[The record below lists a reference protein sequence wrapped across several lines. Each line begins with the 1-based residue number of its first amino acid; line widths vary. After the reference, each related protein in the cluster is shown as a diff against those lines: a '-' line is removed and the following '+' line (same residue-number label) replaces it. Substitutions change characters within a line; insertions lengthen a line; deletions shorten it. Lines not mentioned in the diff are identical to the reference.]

1 MINYAASR
9 ESKEERNKLANSIIS
24 VMGNLQPHLRDV
36 PDFQHKLWD
45 QLFIMSDFKLDADSP
60 FEKPSKEVLIV
71 AYANDEAVAE
81 TFRLGEAV
89 LYSTSRNELWHK
101 GATSGDVLKVE
112 EVRINCEQNSLLY
125 LVTPKGQ
132 GACHT
137 KDETGKSRSSCYYRT
152 VENNTR
158 LRYS

>member
-1 MINYAASR
+1 MSEQNGIEEGSQLEIDFAKL
-9 ESKEERNKLANSIIS
+9 SKIGMNGHMVIP
-24 VMGNLQPHLRDV
+24 VVVQ
-36 PDFQHKLWD
+36 
-45 QLFIMSDFKLDADSP
+45 DAT
-60 FEKPSKEVLIV
+60 SKEVLIV

-89 LYSTSRNELWHK
+89 LYSTSRSELWHK

-137 KDETGKSRSSCYYRT
+137 KDEAGKSRSSCYYRT
-152 VENNTR
+152 VENNTQ

>member
-1 MINYAASR
+1 MVIP
-9 ESKEERNKLANSIIS
+9 
-24 VMGNLQPHLRDV
+24 VVVQ
-36 PDFQHKLWD
+36 
-45 QLFIMSDFKLDADSP
+45 DAT
-60 FEKPSKEVLIV
+60 SKEVLIV
-71 AYANDEAVAE
+71 AYANDKAVAE

-137 KDETGKSRSSCYYRT
+137 KDETGKSRSSCYYRV
-152 VENNTR
+152 VENNPR

>member
-1 MINYAASR
+1 VVVSEQKGIEEGS
-9 ESKEERNKLANSIIS
+9 ELEIDFSKLSKIGSNGHMVIP
-24 VMGNLQPHLRDV
+24 VVVQ
-36 PDFQHKLWD
+36 
-45 QLFIMSDFKLDADSP
+45 DAT
-60 FEKPSKEVLIV
+60 SKEVLIV

-125 LVTPKGQ
+125 LVIPKGQ

-137 KDETGKSRSSCYYRT
+137 KDATGKSRSSCYYRT

>member
-1 MINYAASR
+1 MSEQNGIEEGSQLEIDFAKL
-9 ESKEERNKLANSIIS
+9 SKIGMNGHMVIP
-24 VMGNLQPHLRDV
+24 VVVQ
-36 PDFQHKLWD
+36 
-45 QLFIMSDFKLDADSP
+45 DAT
-60 FEKPSKEVLIV
+60 SKEVLIV

-137 KDETGKSRSSCYYRT
+137 KDEAGKSRSSCYYRT
-152 VENNTR
+152 VENNTQ

>member
-1 MINYAASR
+1 MVVSEQDGIEEGSQL
-9 ESKEERNKLANSIIS
+9 EIDFSKLSKIGMNGHMVIP
-24 VMGNLQPHLRDV
+24 VVVQ
-36 PDFQHKLWD
+36 
-45 QLFIMSDFKLDADSP
+45 DAT
-60 FEKPSKEVLIV
+60 SKEVLIV

-137 KDETGKSRSSCYYRT
+137 KDEAGKSRSSCYYRT
-152 VENNTR
+152 VENNTQH
-158 LRYS
+158 RYS

>member
-1 MINYAASR
+1 MVVSEQNGIEEGSQLEIDFAKL
-9 ESKEERNKLANSIIS
+9 SKIGMNGHMVIP
-24 VMGNLQPHLRDV
+24 VVVQ
-36 PDFQHKLWD
+36 
-45 QLFIMSDFKLDADSP
+45 DAT
-60 FEKPSKEVLIV
+60 SKEVLIV

-137 KDETGKSRSSCYYRT
+137 KDETGKSRSSCYYRIL
-152 VENNTR
+152 ENNTR

>member
-1 MINYAASR
+1 MVVSEQNGIEEGSQLEIDFAKL
-9 ESKEERNKLANSIIS
+9 SKIGMNGHMVIP
-24 VMGNLQPHLRDV
+24 VVVQ
-36 PDFQHKLWD
+36 
-45 QLFIMSDFKLDADSP
+45 DAT
-60 FEKPSKEVLIV
+60 SKEVLIV
-71 AYANDEAVAE
+71 AYANDEALAE

-152 VENNTR
+152 VEYNTR

>member
-1 MINYAASR
+1 MVVSEQNGIEEGSQLEIDFAKL
-9 ESKEERNKLANSIIS
+9 SKIGMNGHMVIP
-24 VMGNLQPHLRDV
+24 VVVQ
-36 PDFQHKLWD
+36 
-45 QLFIMSDFKLDADSP
+45 DAT
-60 FEKPSKEVLIV
+60 SKEVLIV
-71 AYANDEAVAE
+71 AYANDKAVAE

-137 KDETGKSRSSCYYRT
+137 KDETGRSRSSCYYRV

>member
-1 MINYAASR
+1 MSEHDGIE
-9 ESKEERNKLANSIIS
+9 ESSQLEIDFSKLSKIGMNGHMVIP
-24 VMGNLQPHLRDV
+24 VVVQ
-36 PDFQHKLWD
+36 
-45 QLFIMSDFKLDADSP
+45 DAT
-60 FEKPSKEVLIV
+60 SKEVLIV

-125 LVTPKGQ
+125 LVTPQGQ

-137 KDETGKSRSSCYYRT
+137 KDESGKSRSSCYYRS
-152 VENNTR
+152 VFDNQE
-158 LRYS
+158 LKYV

>member
-1 MINYAASR
+1 MVVSEQNGIEEGSQLEIDFAKL
-9 ESKEERNKLANSIIS
+9 SKIGMNGHMVIP
-24 VMGNLQPHLRDV
+24 VVVQ
-36 PDFQHKLWD
+36 
-45 QLFIMSDFKLDADSP
+45 DAT
-60 FEKPSKEVLIV
+60 SKEVLIV
-71 AYANDEAVAE
+71 AYANDKAVAE

-125 LVTPKGQ
+125 LVTPKGK

>member
-1 MINYAASR
+1 MVVSEQNGIEEGSQLEIDFAKL
-9 ESKEERNKLANSIIS
+9 SKIGMNGHMVIP
-24 VMGNLQPHLRDV
+24 VVVQ
-36 PDFQHKLWD
+36 
-45 QLFIMSDFKLDADSP
+45 DAT
-60 FEKPSKEVLIV
+60 SKEVLIV
-71 AYANDEAVAE
+71 AYANDKAVAE

-137 KDETGKSRSSCYYRT
+137 KDEAGKSRSSCYYRT
-152 VENNTR
+152 VENNTQ

>member
-1 MINYAASR
+1 MVVSEQNGIEEGSQLEIDFAKL
-9 ESKEERNKLANSIIS
+9 SKIGMNGHMVIP
-24 VMGNLQPHLRDV
+24 VVVQ
-36 PDFQHKLWD
+36 
-45 QLFIMSDFKLDADSP
+45 DAT
-60 FEKPSKEVLIV
+60 SKEVLIV

-137 KDETGKSRSSCYYRT
+137 KDKTGKSRSSCYYRT

>member
-1 MINYAASR
+1 MVVSEHAGIE
-9 ESKEERNKLANSIIS
+9 ESSQLEIDFSKLSKIGMNGHMVIP
-24 VMGNLQPHLRDV
+24 VVVQ
-36 PDFQHKLWD
+36 
-45 QLFIMSDFKLDADSP
+45 DAT
-60 FEKPSKEVLIV
+60 SKEVLIV
-71 AYANDEAVAE
+71 AYANDKAVAE

-137 KDETGKSRSSCYYRT
+137 KDETGRSRSSCYYRV

>member
-1 MINYAASR
+1 VVVSEQNGIEEGSQLEIDFAKLSKIGMNGHMVIPVVVQDATSR
-9 ESKEERNKLANSIIS
+9 
-24 VMGNLQPHLRDV
+24 
-36 PDFQHKLWD
+36 
-45 QLFIMSDFKLDADSP
+45 
-60 FEKPSKEVLIV
+60 EVLIV

>member
-1 MINYAASR
+1 MSEQKGIEEGS
-9 ESKEERNKLANSIIS
+9 ELEIDFSKLSKIGSNGHMVIP
-24 VMGNLQPHLRDV
+24 VVVQ
-36 PDFQHKLWD
+36 
-45 QLFIMSDFKLDADSP
+45 DAT
-60 FEKPSKEVLIV
+60 SKEVLIV

-81 TFRLGEAV
+81 TFRSGEAV
-89 LYSTSRNELWHK
+89 LYSTSRHELWHK

-125 LVTPKGQ
+125 LVIPKGQ

-137 KDETGKSRSSCYYRT
+137 KDATGKSRSSCYYRT

>member
-1 MINYAASR
+1 MSEHDGIE
-9 ESKEERNKLANSIIS
+9 ESSQLEIDFSKLSKIGMNGHMVIP
-24 VMGNLQPHLRDV
+24 VVVQ
-36 PDFQHKLWD
+36 
-45 QLFIMSDFKLDADSP
+45 DAT
-60 FEKPSKEVLIV
+60 SKEVLIV

-137 KDETGKSRSSCYYRT
+137 KDEAGKSRSSCYYRT
-152 VENNTR
+152 VENNTQ

>member
-1 MINYAASR
+1 MFVSEQNRIEEGSQLEIDFAKL
-9 ESKEERNKLANSIIS
+9 SKIGMNGHMVIP
-24 VMGNLQPHLRDV
+24 VVVQ
-36 PDFQHKLWD
+36 
-45 QLFIMSDFKLDADSP
+45 DAT
-60 FEKPSKEVLIV
+60 SKEVLIV

>member
-1 MINYAASR
+1 MVVSEQNGIEEGSQLEIDFAKL
-9 ESKEERNKLANSIIS
+9 SKIGMNGHMVIP
-24 VMGNLQPHLRDV
+24 VVVQ
-36 PDFQHKLWD
+36 
-45 QLFIMSDFKLDADSP
+45 DAT
-60 FEKPSKEVLIV
+60 SKEVLIV

-137 KDETGKSRSSCYYRT
+137 KDETGRSRSSCYYRI

>member
-1 MINYAASR
+1 MVVSEQNGIEEGSQLEIDFAKL
-9 ESKEERNKLANSIIS
+9 SKIGMNGHMVIP
-24 VMGNLQPHLRDV
+24 VVVQ
-36 PDFQHKLWD
+36 
-45 QLFIMSDFKLDADSP
+45 DAT
-60 FEKPSKEVLIV
+60 SKEVLIV

-137 KDETGKSRSSCYYRT
+137 KDETGKSRSSCYYRI

>member
-1 MINYAASR
+1 MFVSEQNGIEEGRRLEIDFAKL
-9 ESKEERNKLANSIIS
+9 SKIGMNGHMVIP
-24 VMGNLQPHLRDV
+24 VVVQ
-36 PDFQHKLWD
+36 
-45 QLFIMSDFKLDADSP
+45 DAT
-60 FEKPSKEVLIV
+60 SKEVLIV

-137 KDETGKSRSSCYYRT
+137 KDEAGKSRSSCYYRT
-152 VENNTR
+152 VENNTQ

>member
-1 MINYAASR
+1 MVVSEQDGIEEGSQL
-9 ESKEERNKLANSIIS
+9 EIDFSKLSKIGMNGHMVIP
-24 VMGNLQPHLRDV
+24 VVVQ
-36 PDFQHKLWD
+36 
-45 QLFIMSDFKLDADSP
+45 DAT
-60 FEKPSKEVLIV
+60 SKEVLIV

-89 LYSTSRNELWHK
+89 LYSTSRSELWHK

-137 KDETGKSRSSCYYRT
+137 KDEAGKSRSSCYYRT
-152 VENNTR
+152 VENNTQ

>member
-1 MINYAASR
+1 MSEQDGIEEGSQL
-9 ESKEERNKLANSIIS
+9 EIDFSKLSKIGMNGHMVIP
-24 VMGNLQPHLRDV
+24 VVVQ
-36 PDFQHKLWD
+36 
-45 QLFIMSDFKLDADSP
+45 DAT
-60 FEKPSKEVLIV
+60 SKEVLIV
-71 AYANDEAVAE
+71 AYANYEAVAE

>member
-1 MINYAASR
+1 MVVSEQNGIEEGSQLEIDFAKL
-9 ESKEERNKLANSIIS
+9 SKIGMNGHMVIP
-24 VMGNLQPHLRDV
+24 VVVQ
-36 PDFQHKLWD
+36 
-45 QLFIMSDFKLDADSP
+45 DAT
-60 FEKPSKEVLIV
+60 SKEVLIV

-137 KDETGKSRSSCYYRT
+137 KDETGKSRSSCYYRI
-152 VENNTR
+152 VKNNTR

>member
-1 MINYAASR
+1 VVVNEQDGIEEGSQL
-9 ESKEERNKLANSIIS
+9 EIDFSKLSKIGMNGHMVIP
-24 VMGNLQPHLRDV
+24 VVVQ
-36 PDFQHKLWD
+36 
-45 QLFIMSDFKLDADSP
+45 DAT
-60 FEKPSKEVLIV
+60 SKEVLIV

-137 KDETGKSRSSCYYRT
+137 KDEAGKSRSSCYYRT
-152 VENNTR
+152 VENNTQ